1 MSLVQTRDP
10 IEANLFLTEPKSVLR
25 RQKIVHEFQRKPK
38 IELVSIKE
46 LKAEIAVLEEKL
58 RLEEMKKHDAI
69 RTARKVMG
77 DLRAEQVKFAR
88 AHLLYGPFSKEKLEN
103 TDKCYP
109 TLEEIMRDVSEKY
122 KISVLDIKS
131 ARRTAD
137 IMMPR
142 KEYY

>member
-69 RTARKVMG
+69 RTARKVM
-77 DLRAEQVKFAR
+77 
-88 AHLLYGPFSKEKLEN
+88 
-103 TDKCYP
+103 
-109 TLEEIMRDVSEKY
+109 
-122 KISVLDIKS
+122 
-131 ARRTAD
+131 
-137 IMMPR
+137 
-142 KEYY
+142 